1 LIEDS
6 TSIPPGDPQKMVDI
20 IIASA
25 NLNPAPR
32 RIALASDSFNDMS
45 KQLNER
51 LLLLSSQKD
60 LACSTDFASGD
71 V

>member
-1 LIEDS
+1 
-6 TSIPPGDPQKMVDI
+6 MVDI

-25 NLNPAPR
+25 NRNPAPR
-32 RIALASDSFNDMS
+32 RIALGSDSFNAMS
-45 KQLNER
+45 KQLNVR

-60 LACSTDFASGD
+60 LAYSTDFPFGG